1 MLDDLTLERLL
12 GDAAEEIAVPAA
24 GPDRILAAREALS
37 PPRRRVPDRGPGRVS
52 AAASVRRRP
61 LRLAALVV
69 ASCSVVGVVAGVAG
83 SGGGGPQASTA
94 GSRSLEA
101 KGAAVPSGL
110 QGTTAGG
117 GASSAGA
124 AGVGNAYAG
133 PSAQSAPDLLPGSTQ
148 AKVIKTGSMTLR
160 VGSVESTVGRLEQLA
175 AGAGGY
181 VSASS
186 MEIPGGSGAASA
198 DITVRVPGPAFETF
212 AAQAESLGKPSQV
225 TMSGRDVTSQYS
237 DLKARLQALQSTI
250 NQLELIE
257 TRAQTIGDILA
268 VEQQISTQQS
278 QADQIQGQINVL
290 DDETSYGSLSV
301 HFLGPQKQATVVTPP
316 PSGISKAWDHARHS
330 FARGVEAVI
339 GALGGIAVFLLF
351 SGILLGLAAAG
362 WTALRRRLV

>member
-1 MLDDLTLERLL
+1 MLDDLTLERLV
-12 GDAAEEIAVPAA
+12 GDAAEEIAVPAG
-24 GPDRILAAREALS
+24 GPDRVLAAREAFS
-37 PPRRRVPDRGPGRVS
+37 PPRRRVPDRGPRRFS
-52 AAASVRRRP
+52 ATAASVPRRP
-61 LRLAALVV
+61 LRLAAVVV
-69 ASCSVVGVVAGVAG
+69 ASCSVVGVVAGVA
-83 SGGGGPQASTA
+83 SSVGGGSRASTA
-94 GSRSLEA
+94 ASRSLEA

-110 QGTTAGG
+110 QGGTPGG
-117 GASSAGA
+117 AASSAGDA
-124 AGVGNAYAG
+124 FAG
-133 PSAQSAPDLLPGSTQ
+133 PSAQSVPNLVPGSAQ
-148 AKVIKTGSMTLR
+148 VKVIKTGSMTLR
-160 VGSVESTVGRLEQLA
+160 VGSVESTVSRLEQLA

-181 VSASS
+181 VSANS
-186 MEIPGGSGAASA
+186 MDIPGGPAAASA
-198 DITVRVPGPAFETF
+198 DITVRVPGSAFETF
-212 AAQAESLGKPSQV
+212 ASQVESLGTPSQV
-225 TMSGRDVTSQYS
+225 TMSGQDVTSQYS

-290 DDETSYGSLSV
+290 NDETSYGSLSV
-301 HFLGPQKQATVVTPP
+301 HLLGPQKKAAVVPPP

-351 SGILLGLAAAG
+351 SGILLGIAAAG